1 MRVRYALCNNINA
14 VRYVILQ
21 LNVVRYA
28 VCAVRYTVCA
38 VRYTVCAV
46 RYTVCAVRY
55 AIDTQGISGGI
66 PEFCQ
71 R

>member
-46 RYTVCAVRY
+46 RY
-55 AIDTQGISGGI
+55 AIDTQGFSGGI
-66 PEFCQ
+66 PVPCQ